1 MSEQSGTQSD
11 LGTTL
16 QNLYATI
23 EQRKQTLPAN
33 SYTTYLFEQG
43 LDKIL
48 KKIGEESS
56 ETIIAAKNSN
66 PAELTAEISDL
77 IYHLLVLMVE
87 KGLPL
92 QVIQTELA
100 NRDGKPAEA
109 KYSK

>member
-1 MSEQSGTQSD
+1 MPENSDLQSD

-23 EQRKQTLPAN
+23 AQRKLTLPPN
-33 SYTTYLFEQG
+33 SYTTYLFEKG

-66 PAELTAEISDL
+66 LPELTGEISDL

-87 KGLPL
+87 KELPL
-92 QVIQTELA
+92 TAIQAELA
-100 NRDGKPAEA
+100 SRDGKPAEA

>member
-1 MSEQSGTQSD
+1 MTEPSITQSD

-16 QNLYATI
+16 QNLYVTI
-23 EQRKQTLPAN
+23 EARKESLPPN
-33 SYTTYLFEQG
+33 SYTTYLFEKG

-48 KKIGEESS
+48 KKIGEEAS

-66 PAELTAEISDL
+66 LPELTGEISDL

-92 QVIQTELA
+92 AAIQAELA
-100 NRDGKPAEA
+100 SRDGKPAEA

>member
-1 MSEQSGTQSD
+1 MSENSELQSD

-23 EQRKQTLPAN
+23 AQRKLTLPPN
-33 SYTTYLFEQG
+33 SYTTYLFEKG

-56 ETIIAAKNSN
+56 ETIIAAKNADL
-66 PAELTAEISDL
+66 PELAGEISDL
-77 IYHLLVLMVE
+77 IYHLMVLMVE
-87 KGLPL
+87 KDLPL
-92 QVIQTELA
+92 AVIQEELA
-100 NRDGKPAEA
+100 SRDGKPAEA

>member
-1 MSEQSGTQSD
+1 MSENSEPQSD

-16 QNLYATI
+16 QSLYATI
-23 EQRKQTLPAN
+23 AQRKETLPPN
-33 SYTTYLFEQG
+33 SYTTYLFEKG

-56 ETIIAAKNSN
+56 ETIIAAKNPNST
-66 PAELTAEISDL
+66 ELTGEISDL

-87 KGLPL
+87 KNLPL
-92 QVIQTELA
+92 QAIQSELA
-100 NRDGKPAEA
+100 SRDRKPAEA

>member
-1 MSEQSGTQSD
+1 MSENRELQSD

-23 EQRKQTLPAN
+23 AQRKLTLPPN
-33 SYTTYLFEQG
+33 SYTTYLFEKG

-66 PAELTAEISDL
+66 LPELTGEISDL

-92 QVIQTELA
+92 AAIQEELTS
-100 NRDGKPAEA
+100 RDGKPAEA

>member
-1 MSEQSGTQSD
+1 MSENSDLQSD

-23 EQRKQTLPAN
+23 AQRKLVLPPN

-66 PAELTAEISDL
+66 LPELTGEISDL

-87 KGLPL
+87 KELPL
-92 QVIQTELA
+92 AAIQAELA
-100 NRDGKPAEA
+100 SRDGKSAEA

>member
-1 MSEQSGTQSD
+1 MSENSELQSD
-11 LGTTL
+11 LGSTL

-23 EQRKQTLPAN
+23 EQRKQTLPPN
-33 SYTTYLFEQG
+33 SYTTYLFEKG

-48 KKIGEESS
+48 KKIGEETA

-66 PAELTAEISDL
+66 PTELTGEISDL

-87 KGLPL
+87 KKLTL
-92 QVIQTELA
+92 TAIQSELA
-100 NRDGKPAEA
+100 SRDGKPAEA